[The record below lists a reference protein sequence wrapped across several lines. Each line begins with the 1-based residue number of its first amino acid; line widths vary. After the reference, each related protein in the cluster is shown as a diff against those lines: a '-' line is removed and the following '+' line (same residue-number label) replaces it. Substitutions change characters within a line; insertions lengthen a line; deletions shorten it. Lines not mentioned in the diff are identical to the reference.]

1 MWNNG
6 NDCGCLWII
15 LIILLLCCCGGSNM
29 NMGCGNMCCSN
40 WNRGNCR
47 NDCGDNCCRNDCC

>member
-15 LIILLLCCCGGSNM
+15 LIVILLCCCCGGNNAVAGNSCNCHHNRSNF
-29 NMGCGNMCCSN
+29 GCGNSNECC
-40 WNRGNCR
+40 C
-47 NDCGDNCCRNDCC
+47 

>member
-15 LIILLLCCCGGSNM
+15 LLVLLLCCCCGNGMGGSY
-29 NMGCGNMCCSN
+29 GCGCSHDDSCC
-40 WNRGNCR
+40 
-47 NDCGDNCCRNDCC
+47 

>member
-15 LIILLLCCCGGSNM
+15 LIIILLCCCGNGSSGFAGNSCTCHQHARSNFGCAGSNE
-29 NMGCGNMCCSN
+29 CC
-40 WNRGNCR
+40 C
-47 NDCGDNCCRNDCC
+47 

>member
-15 LIILLLCCCGGSNM
+15 LLIILLGCCCGGWGTNRSG
-29 NMGCGNMCCSN
+29 GCGCS
-40 WNRGNCR
+40 
-47 NDCGDNCCRNDCC
+47 CGRSDDCC

>member
-15 LIILLLCCCGGSNM
+15 LIIILLCCCCGNGNSGYSGNGCSCHHTGRSNFGCTGSNE
-29 NMGCGNMCCSN
+29 CC
-40 WNRGNCR
+40 C
-47 NDCGDNCCRNDCC
+47 

>member
-15 LIILLLCCCGGSNM
+15 LIIILLCCCCGSGNS
-29 NMGCGNMCCSN
+29 CGNPCVCQQGGRSN
-40 WNRGNCR
+40 FGGNCG
-47 NDCGDNCCRNDCC
+47 NECCC

>member
-15 LIILLLCCCGGSNM
+15 LLVLLLCCCCGNGMGGSC
-29 NMGCGNMCCSN
+29 GCSHDDSCC
-40 WNRGNCR
+40 
-47 NDCGDNCCRNDCC
+47 

>member
-15 LIILLLCCCGGSNM
+15 LIIILLCCCCGGNSGYAGNSCNCHHNRGSFGCAGSNE
-29 NMGCGNMCCSN
+29 CC
-40 WNRGNCR
+40 C
-47 NDCGDNCCRNDCC
+47 

>member
-15 LIILLLCCCGGSNM
+15 LIVILLCCCCGGGNSAGNSCTCHQHTRGSFGCAGSNE
-29 NMGCGNMCCSN
+29 CC
-40 WNRGNCR
+40 C
-47 NDCGDNCCRNDCC
+47 